1 MDNLIKYLDGGDL
14 RTIAGANKIVSLIK
28 TQDDFDKL
36 FQYLF
41 SDDRLIVMR
50 TADAIEKIT
59 TKHPE
64 YLKKHKQEIINLMNT
79 AKDKEFK
86 WHLAL
91 IVARLNLTTDEL
103 GIIWQKLSNW
113 AKDKKESKIVRVNSI
128 QSLFDL
134 VKKNPELKR
143 DFDLTI
149 QEITSENIPSINAR
163 LRKLNVKK

>member
-1 MDNLIKYLDGGDL
+1 MDDLIKYLDGGDL
-14 RTIAGANKIVSLIK
+14 RTIAGANKVVSLIK
-28 TQDDFDKL
+28 TQSDFDKL

-64 YLKKHKQEIINLMNT
+64 YLTKHKQEIIDLMNS

-86 WHLAL
+86 WHLVL

-149 QEITSENIPSINAR
+149 QEIVAENIPSINAR
-163 LRKLNVKK
+163 LRKLNIKK